1 MKNNED
7 LLDFS
12 PVPMWVYDIRDLRIL
27 SANKAACKN
36 YGYTVEQFLS
46 LTLEVLWA
54 DDGKSDIYRLIE
66 TKVCKDMVT
75 ETLVRHKTVNGNIL
89 DVEITSQPLAHRD
102 ENAHVMAALDVTDK
116 LRAKQAAK
124 LVDEFDL
131 LERRV
136 LAINSKKE
144 SSTREVLTI
153 YLGGIESLFPQLACS
168 VMRLKTNRIYNW
180 SSPSV
185 PAFLLNEIEGL
196 QISAHAGSCGT
207 AAFIKKKV
215 IVTDIRDDKRW
226 EAFKEITMQAGF
238 LACWSYPLISSDKN
252 VLATFAIYSRRTGK
266 PDEMERMVIERAT
279 GLLVIILENRL
290 FAEMLAETHKLMEQG
305 QELARFGIWSWDIN
319 DNIVTWS
326 DTLYAIY
333 GINKNNF
340 KATFEG
346 YLELLHP
353 DDRERVMGII
363 GDLQQSRKDVEFEE
377 RIIRPDGETRFL
389 RSWATLN
396 CDEDG
401 QPVKMIGA
409 CLDISEWKRTETQLQ
424 KSNDRYEYISKA
436 SKDAVYDMDFA
447 SDHIN
452 WGDGLFRVF
461 GYPVN
466 QGRFCLADW
475 ERWVHPDDLIALNAE
490 LHRALDNP
498 ENVSWTAQYRFRHA
512 KGNYLQVEET
522 GYILR
527 DSQGVATQMIGVVR
541 DITERQESAKALIA
555 SEKRYS
561 DLFHLSPLPMW
572 VYDLKT
578 YRFLDV
584 NEAAVNVYGYTKEEF
599 QVMTIMDIRP
609 VEDIL
614 ELNKDLKN
622 SLKPEKFHTSIARH
636 LKKNGEMMLV
646 NANGNSIIYNGSEA
660 RLVVAIDNTEK
671 IRAREAL
678 LESER
683 RFKQLIQE
691 GSDLIAIFSEDGRF
705 KYLNPAAERVLGI
718 KADEFSVQDAF
729 GFILSDDRDQVRRG
743 VEQLQYGRRVELEPF
758 RIVDHQREVRW
769 VETILTDL
777 RDDEAV
783 RGIIANARD
792 VTHRISSEFENREM
806 LERYNVV
813 AKATSDAIWDCNL
826 QTEQINWNHG
836 IKNVFGYDHHSST
849 TYTWWRD
856 HVHPDDLQR
865 INDILVA
872 NMKSGEARWKSK
884 YRFRCEDGTYK
895 FVFDR
900 GFLLFDDDGNA
911 VRMIGAMQDITEQMN
926 YIQKIEEH
934 NSRLKDIAWTQ
945 THLVRGPLARIM
957 GISSL
962 LKLQQD
968 DPDSRDQ
975 LLDYLEIS
983 ASELDQ
989 VIKTI
994 IEKSQRP

>member
-12 PVPMWVYDIRDLRIL
+12 PVPIWVYDIRDLRIL

-36 YGYTVEQFLS
+36 YGYTAEQFLS

-54 DDGKSDIYRLIE
+54 DDNKSDMYRLIE
-66 TKVCKDMVT
+66 NKVCKGLVT
-75 ETLVRHKTVNGNIL
+75 ETLVRHKTVDGNIL

-102 ENAHVMAALDVTDK
+102 ENARVMAALDITDK

-131 LERRV
+131 LERKV

-185 PAFLLNEIEGL
+185 PDFLLNEIEGL

-226 EAFKEITMQAGF
+226 EAFKEITLQAGF
-238 LACWSYPLISSDKN
+238 LACWSYPLISSDNN
-252 VLATFAIYSRRTGK
+252 VLATFAIYSRRTGE

-319 DNIVTWS
+319 DNLVTWS

-363 GDLQQSRKDVEFEE
+363 SDVQQSRKDVEFEE
-377 RIIRPDGETRFL
+377 RIIRPDGEIRFL
-389 RSWATLN
+389 CSWATLN

-490 LHRALDNP
+490 LHRALKDP

-584 NEAAVNVYGYTKEEF
+584 NEAAINVYGYTKEEF
-599 QVMTIMDIRP
+599 QVMTIMDVRP

-614 ELNKDLKN
+614 DLDTNLKDM
-622 SLKPEKFHTSIARH
+622 LKPGIFYASIARH

-646 NANGNSIIYNGSEA
+646 NANGNSIIYNGREA

-691 GSDLIAIFSEDGRF
+691 GSDLIAIFREDGRF

-729 GFILSDDRDQVRRG
+729 GFILSDDRDQVSQG
-743 VEQLQYGRRVELEPF
+743 VEQLQYGRRVELKPF
-758 RIVDHQREVRW
+758 RIVNHQMEVRW

-783 RGIIANARD
+783 GGVIANARD
-792 VTHRISSEFENREM
+792 VTHRISSEFENKEM

-813 AKATSDAIWDCNL
+813 AKATSDTIWDCNL

-836 IKNVFGYDHHSST
+836 IKNVFGYDHSST

-856 HVHPDDLQR
+856 HVHPDDFQK
-865 INDILVA
+865 INDIVVA
-872 NMKSGEARWKSK
+872 NMKSGEARWKSQ
-884 YRFRCEDGTYK
+884 YRFRCEDGSYK

-934 NSRLKDIAWTQ
+934 NGRLKDIAWTQ

-962 LKLQQD
+962 LKLED
-968 DPDSRDQ
+968 RDPDARNQ

-983 ASELDQ
+983 ANELDE

-994 IEKSQRP
+994 IEKSQHA